1 LPYFKSLFKKEV
13 RNSRGD
19 KPVASLNTLQKYL
32 GESKPVFT
40 PFLRAAEARGAK
52 WSTGMGMLVNQ
63 AAINIEMW
71 TGKKPNKQ
79 VMYKAL
85 EAALD

>member
-1 LPYFKSLFKKEV
+1 M
-13 RNSRGD
+13 
-19 KPVASLNTLQKYL
+19 ASLNTLQKYL

-71 TGKKPNKQ
+71 TGKKPDKE
-79 VMYKAL
+79 VMRKAL

>member
-1 LPYFKSLFKKEV
+1 
-13 RNSRGD
+13 
-19 KPVASLNTLQKYL
+19 
-32 GESKPVFT
+32 
-40 PFLRAAEARGAK
+40 
-52 WSTGMGMLVNQ
+52 MGMLVNQ